1 MFLIHAGYN
10 PASQRDLG
18 LSNRAVNRDSTTPT
32 SSVDQELQPAGASV
46 NTETPLYAT
55 LPPNEIVANGD
66 TGAPETENQ
75 DDVLERSSSLS
86 ASLSRREQ
94 PATAMDVTSQGEG
107 TVDQRRAVGA
117 QLEPATGS
125 GGRRGEEETPTIPPQ
140 SLARSVSQSSTSS
153 IQDPS
158 PLSPRICSV
167 CSRQI
172 QEKNRS
178 PLKYKK
184 RLNPS
189 ESSPLSSPRSSLTW
203 SSISTLL
210 KRRGSEM
217 NKSQE
222 PLYTPDQTDTTSS
235 NDSDDN

>member
-1 MFLIHAGYN
+1 MFLLHAGYN
-10 PASQRDLG
+10 PASQNDLG
-18 LSNRAVNRDSTTPT
+18 LSNRAANVNAEVPRYAP
-32 SSVDQELQPAGASV
+32 LPAV
-46 NTETPLYAT
+46 PD
-55 LPPNEIVANGD
+55 EIVANGD
-66 TGAPETENQ
+66 TGAPPHTPPPDPPAPTQAGETENQ
-75 DDVLERSSSLS
+75 DDVQEHSSSLS
-86 ASLSRREQ
+86 ASLSPREQ

-107 TVDQRRAVGA
+107 TVDQRRAVGT
-117 QLEPATGS
+117 QPEPATGS
-125 GGRRGEEETPTIPPQ
+125 GGMRGEEETPTIPPQ

-178 PLKYKK
+178 PLKHKK

-189 ESSPLSSPRSSLTW
+189 ESSPLPSPRSSLTW

-222 PLYTPDQTDTTSS
+222 PLYTPDQADTTSS